1 MKRTTLLVLLFL
13 VTGSAVLGQ
22 VVRKYSNDFL
32 EIGVGARGLGMSN
45 AQVATADDAYASYY
59 NPAGL
64 VNIPNTFQLGFMH
77 NEYFAGIAKYDYL
90 TAAVP
95 ITPKKRVIAFSFY
108 RFGIDD
114 IPNTLFLIQPDGS
127 INYNNITSFSSAD
140 YAFMVHYA
148 EMLPVPG
155 LSIGGT
161 VKIIYRQIGSFA
173 KAYGFGIDAGVQ
185 YQVKHWHVGLM
196 AQDVSSTFDAWH
208 MTFSDAEKQIL
219 LQTNNA
225 LPSNSLEITT
235 PIITLA
241 GAYEAVVVKTAKQR
255 FSILPEI
262 DLGFTTDGKRNVLLS
277 GKPISMDLRA
287 GLELKY
293 TPAKDIDLIIRG
305 GFGNLQRATNEVGKQ
320 NFIVSPSIGAGI
332 HIKIVSI
339 DYALTNLTTISSAS
353 GGAGLYSNVIS
364 LRVDINK
371 KQKE

>member
-1 MKRTTLLVLLFL
+1 MNRTVRLLILFL
-13 VTGSAVLGQ
+13 TLGDASFAQ

-45 AQVATADDAYASYY
+45 AQAATASDVYASYY

-64 VNIPNTFQLGFMH
+64 VNIPNTFQIGFMH

-90 TAAVP
+90 TVAIPV
-95 ITPKKRVIAFSFY
+95 TPKKRVIAFSFY

-140 YAFMVHYA
+140 YAFMMHYA
-148 EMLPVPG
+148 QTLPIPG
-155 LSIGGT
+155 LSIGGS
-161 VKIIYRQIGSFA
+161 VKVIYRQIGNFA

-185 YQVKHWHVGLM
+185 YQIKNWHVGLM
-196 AQDVSSTFDAWH
+196 AQDVTSTFDAWH
-208 MTFSDAEKQIL
+208 MSFTDAEKQIL
-219 LQTNNA
+219 LQTNNE

-235 PIITLA
+235 PLITLA
-241 GAYEAVVVKTAKQR
+241 GAYEGVIIKSVKNR
-255 FSILPEI
+255 LSLLPEV

-277 GKPISMDLRA
+277 GNPISMDLRA

-293 TPAKDIDLIIRG
+293 SPAKDIDLILRAG
-305 GFGNLQRATNEVGKQ
+305 AGNLQRATNETGKQ
-320 NFIVSPSIGAGI
+320 TFIVSPSIGAGI

-339 DYALTNLTTISSAS
+339 DYALTNLTTISSS
-353 GGAGLYSNVIS
+353 SDGAGLYSNVIS
-364 LRVDINK
+364 VRVDINK

>member
-1 MKRTTLLVLLFL
+1 MNRTTRLLLLFL
-13 VTGSAVLGQ
+13 VLGNVSFGQ

-45 AQVATADDAYASYY
+45 AQAATAGDAYASYY

-64 VNIPNTFQLGFMH
+64 VNIPNTFQIGFMH

-90 TAAVP
+90 TVAIPV
-95 ITPKKRVIAFSFY
+95 TPKKRVIAFSFY

-140 YAFMVHYA
+140 YAFMMHYA
-148 EMLPVPG
+148 QVLPIPG
-155 LSIGGT
+155 LSIGGS

-173 KAYGFGIDAGVQ
+173 KAYGFGIDAALQ
-185 YQVKHWHVGLM
+185 YQVKNWHIGLM
-196 AQDVSSTFDAWH
+196 AQDISSTFDAWH
-208 MTFSDAEKQIL
+208 MSFTDAEKQIL

-235 PIITLA
+235 PLITLGA
-241 GAYEAVVVKTAKQR
+241 AYEAFVVKTAKQK

-277 GKPISMDLRA
+277 ANPISMDFRA

-293 TPAKDIDLIIRG
+293 SPAKDIDLILRTG
-305 GFGNLQRATNEVGKQ
+305 AGNLQRATNELGKQ
-320 NFIVSPSIGAGI
+320 RFIVSPSIGAGI

-339 DYALTNLTTISSAS
+339 DYALTNLTTISSS
-353 GGAGLYSNVIS
+353 SDGAGLYSNVIS
-364 LRVDINK
+364 VRVDINK

>member
-1 MKRTTLLVLLFL
+1 MNSSTRLVFLFLLV
-13 VTGSAVLGQ
+13 GASANAQ
-22 VVRKYSNDFL
+22 VVRKYSDDFL

-45 AQVATADDAYASYY
+45 AQVASADDVYASYY

-90 TAAVP
+90 TAAIPV
-95 ITPKKRVIAFSFY
+95 TPKKRVIAFSFY

-114 IPNTLFLIQPDGS
+114 IPNTLFLVQPDGS

-140 YAFMVHYA
+140 YAFMFHYA
-148 EMLPVPG
+148 QVLPVPG

-161 VKIIYRQIGSFA
+161 VKVIYRQIGSFA
-173 KAYGFGIDAGVQ
+173 KAYGFGIDAGLQ

-208 MTFSDAEKQIL
+208 MSFTDAEKQIL
-219 LQTNNA
+219 LQTNNQ
-225 LPSNSLEITT
+225 LPANSLEVTT
-235 PIITLA
+235 PMIILG
-241 GAYEAVVVKTAKQR
+241 GAYEAFIIKKAKQS

-262 DLGFTTDGKRNVLLS
+262 NLAFTTDGQRNVLVS
-277 GKPISMDLRA
+277 AKPISMDLRA

-293 TPAKDIDLIIRG
+293 SPAKDIDLILRG
-305 GFGNLQRATNEVGKQ
+305 GVGNIQRAANELNKE
-320 NFIVSPSIGAGI
+320 IYMVSPSIGAGI

-364 LRVDINK
+364 IRVDINK

>member
-13 VTGSAVLGQ
+13 VTGSAVFGQ

-90 TAAVP
+90 TVAIPV
-95 ITPKKRVIAFSFY
+95 TPKKRVIGFSFY

-140 YAFMVHYA
+140 YAFMFHYA
-148 EMLPVPG
+148 EALPIPG
-155 LSIGGT
+155 LTIGGT

-173 KAYGFGIDAGVQ
+173 KAYGFGIDAGLQ

-196 AQDVSSTFDAWH
+196 AQDVTSTFDAWH
-208 MTFSDAEKQIL
+208 MSFTDAEKQIL

-225 LPSNSLEITT
+225 LPANSLEITT

-255 FSILPEI
+255 FSILPEV

-277 GKPISMDLRA
+277 AKPISMDLRA

-293 TPAKDIDLIIRG
+293 TPAKDIDLILRG

-353 GGAGLYSNVIS
+353 SGAGLYSNVIS

>member
-1 MKRTTLLVLLFL
+1 MNRSTRILCLFL
-13 VTGSAVLGQ
+13 MISTSAFSQ

-45 AQVATADDAYASYY
+45 AQVASADDVYASYY

-90 TAAVP
+90 TVAIP
-95 ITPKKRVIAFSFY
+95 ITPKKRVIGFSFY

-140 YAFMVHYA
+140 YAFMFHYA
-148 EMLPVPG
+148 QTLPIPG

-161 VKIIYRQIGSFA
+161 AKIIYRQIGSFA
-173 KAYGFGIDAGVQ
+173 KAYGFGIDAGLQ

-196 AQDVSSTFDAWH
+196 AQDVSSTFDAWY

-219 LQTNNA
+219 LQTNNQ
-225 LPSNSLEITT
+225 LPSNTLEVTT
-235 PIITLA
+235 PLITLA
-241 GAYEAVVVKTAKQR
+241 GAYEGVIIKSAKNR
-255 FSILPEI
+255 LSLLPEI

-277 GKPISMDLRA
+277 GKPISMDLRG

-293 TPAKDIDLIIRG
+293 SPAKDIDLLLRG
-305 GFGNLQRATNEVGKQ
+305 GFGNLQRATNELGKET
-320 NFIVSPSIGAGI
+320 FIVSPSIGAGI

-353 GGAGLYSNVIS
+353 SGAGLYSNVIS
-364 LRVDINK
+364 VRVDINK

>member
-1 MKRTTLLVLLFL
+1 MNKTARLFLLFL
-13 VTGSAVLGQ
+13 VLSTPAYSQ
-22 VVRKYSNDFL
+22 VVRKYSDDFL

-45 AQVATADDAYASYY
+45 AQVATANDVYASYY

-64 VNIPNTFQLGFMH
+64 VNIPNTIQLGFMH

-90 TAAVP
+90 VVAIPV
-95 ITPKKRVIAFSFY
+95 TPKKRVIGFSFY

-140 YAFMVHYA
+140 YAFMFHYA
-148 EMLPVPG
+148 EALPIPG
-155 LSIGGT
+155 LSIGGS
-161 VKIIYRQIGSFA
+161 VKVIYRQIGNFA
-173 KAYGFGIDAGVQ
+173 KAYGFGIDAGLQ
-185 YQVKHWHVGLM
+185 YQVKNWHIGLM

-208 MTFSDAEKQIL
+208 MSFTDAEKQIL

-225 LPSNSLEITT
+225 LPANSLEITT
-235 PIITLA
+235 PMIILG
-241 GAYEAVVVKTAKQR
+241 GAYEAFIIKKAKQT
-255 FSILPEI
+255 FSVLPEI
-262 DLGFTTDGKRNVLLS
+262 NLAFTTDGQRNVLVS
-277 GKPISMDLRA
+277 AKPISMDLRA

-293 TPAKDIDLIIRG
+293 SPAKDIDLILRG
-305 GFGNLQRATNEVGKQ
+305 GVGNIQRATNELGKE
-320 NFIVSPSIGAGI
+320 NFMVSPSIGAGI

-353 GGAGLYSNVIS
+353 DGAGLYSNVIS